1 MLIRVR
7 SLDELDE
14 VAEALISL
22 FDQGYLVV
30 LLKGDLGSGKT
41 TFVKALCQ
49 LLGVMDPVSSPTF
62 SLVQEYYSPSRG
74 IIYHLDLYRLEKRGD
89 LEQIGFTE
97 YLDSGNICL
106 IEWPDLGKSDY
117 TMPFVEVDIS
127 RDSDNIRNFKITTH
141 DAMDA

>member
-7 SLDELDE
+7 SLDSLDE
-14 VAEALISL
+14 VAEEVISL
-22 FDQGYLVV
+22 FDKDYLVV
-30 LLKGDLGSGKT
+30 LLKGELGSGKT

-74 IIYHLDLYRLEKRGD
+74 TLYHMDLYRLEKEVD
-89 LEQIGFTE
+89 LEQIGFSE

-106 IEWPDLGKSDY
+106 IEWPDLGNAYY
-117 TMPFVEVDIS
+117 TMPHVEVDIS
-127 RDSDNIRNFKITTH
+127 VESGNIRNFKITTH
-141 DAMDA
+141 DAVDA

>member
-7 SLDELDE
+7 SLDSLDE
-14 VAEALISL
+14 VAEAVISL
-22 FDQGYLVV
+22 FNKDYLVV
-30 LLKGDLGSGKT
+30 LLKGELGSGKT

-74 IIYHLDLYRLEKRGD
+74 TIYHMDLYRLEKEGD
-89 LEQIGFTE
+89 LEQIGFSE

-106 IEWPDLGKSDY
+106 IEWPDLGNAYY
-117 TMPFVEVDIS
+117 TMPHVKVDIS
-127 RDSDNIRNFKITTH
+127 VESGNIRNFKITTH
-141 DAMDA
+141 DAVDA